1 MNHLMLSSFYDT
13 VNLSVGPIL
22 TYVFF
27 FLLAIEFIYVS
38 FKYTG
43 TSDNK
48 DKK

>member
-1 MNHLMLSSFYDT
+1 MNHLMLSAFYDT

>member
-1 MNHLMLSSFYDT
+1 MNHLMLSAFYDT

-22 TYVFF
+22 TYVF
-27 FLLAIEFIYVS
+27 LLLLTIEFLYVS

-43 TSDNK
+43 TSDSK